1 MRISLISVGTKMPT
15 WIKEGVAEYSK
26 RIVKTLGFSLYEV
39 PLAHRTKSSKGPQ
52 PMQKEGKALLAKIQV
67 YDYVVVLEVAG
78 KRMSTMAVAER
89 LAAFKSEGKN
99 IVFLVGG
106 PDGLHPQCRERADE
120 LWSLSDLTLPH
131 PIVRLVLVEQLYRA
145 NSLLEGHPYH
155 RG

>member
-1 MRISLISVGTKMPT
+1 M
-15 WIKEGVAEYSK
+15 
-26 RIVKTLGFSLYEV
+26 
-39 PLAHRTKSSKGPQ
+39 
-52 PMQKEGKALLAKIQV
+52 
-67 YDYVVVLEVAG
+67 LEDAG
-78 KRMSTMAVAER
+78 KRKSTMAVAER